1 MNYYTRKEIK
11 IIQKKLENLFKH
23 ITKKKYYK
31 KTLTNNNEYSFY
43 KYKCEYSFYKYIITI

>member
-23 ITKKKYYK
+23 ITKKNIIKKYL
-31 KTLTNNNEYSFY
+31 LT
-43 KYKCEYSFYKYIITI
+43 ITNIVFISINANIVFISIS